1 MERPPESLKSFAD
14 RIAQAAASEEAD
26 QLVRLLRIAGLTGEI
41 ANRPKH
47 YGSEDA
53 PTSVRA
59 AEPGVAPSQSRLIGI
74 WEKRT
79 ENGKTSFVR
88 GLDTIDTWH
97 FWANI
102 GRIEPKGSKLRV
114 LYIGESVAR
123 GYLYDP
129 AYTPAMALQTMLEE
143 QYGKDQVE
151 VIDLARTNLSFE
163 IRELSLAALQL
174 EPDIAVFFAGNNWD
188 KKTSL
193 PTFSDLANMNKA
205 IETEGMAGVK
215 RVADEYI
222 ERTARTIVT
231 DVLSEYKKAG
241 IPVVWIIPEFNLYDW
256 REPFTNAPYL
266 SDDRN
271 RDWIFAMKEA
281 RKAFDDGDY
290 TRAEQ
295 QAAKAVEL
303 DEGTTAAPYYIL
315 SECREKA
322 GDIDGARKCLEN
334 ARDAQSW
341 DGSIMYIPKNYELA
355 QRTLREQLPKYDVQ
369 VVDMPLVFKQYLNG
383 GIPGNRMFVDYCH
396 MTSEGIQIAMG
407 HAASCVLR
415 ALKGIEQ
422 PWHTLIGEHTAP
434 SPETESEA
442 SFLAAIHNAHRYQRF
457 QMVRHFCARALQHS
471 KHIAEIML
479 NYLELQVQH
488 KAPLRMSEA
497 ELQIFNLGSPLI
509 RHYLF
514 RNNDKRLD
522 KVLLTSIV
530 DALEEEGI
538 PARERLEQ
546 LYREEHSTRVDE
558 TNLLHPFY
566 IQSADQPHELEAL
579 CWPLARVDYDPRYY
593 RAYWPES
600 KFVFIGEQGNAVHL
614 SMSARLSKYA
624 DDEGRITLDCNGK
637 PQVEMNVTKEWTAW
651 TITIPGDA
659 IHDGVNEIEIHW
671 PIPEKF
677 RTEEALA
684 EVMSKLCQLKYP
696 EYYPIFGEI
705 HVFTASN
712 AAEVAETPHE
722 LMEVAVS
729 QAVA

>member
-26 QLVRLLRIAGLTGEI
+26 ELVRLLRISGLTGPI
-41 ANRPKH
+41 ANRPVH

-53 PTSVRA
+53 PTSIRA
-59 AEPGVAPSQSRLIGI
+59 SEPGVAPQQSRFIGI

-79 ENGKTSFVR
+79 ENGKPIFVR
-88 GLDTIDTWH
+88 GLDSIETWH
-97 FWANI
+97 FWANV
-102 GRIEPKGSKLRV
+102 GRIEPKSSKLRV
-114 LYIGESVAR
+114 LFIGESVAR

-129 AYTPAMALQTMLEE
+129 SYTPAMVLQTMLEE
-143 QYGKDQVE
+143 HYGKDQVE

-163 IRELSLAALQL
+163 IRELALAALQL
-174 EPDIAVFFAGNNWD
+174 EPDVAVFFAGNNWD

-222 ERTARTIVT
+222 ERTARTIVK
-231 DVLSEYKKAG
+231 DVVSEYKNAG
-241 IPVVWIIPEFNLYDW
+241 IPVIWLIPEFNLYDW

-266 SDDRN
+266 PDDRN
-271 RDWIFAMKEA
+271 RQWIAAMKEA
-281 RKAFDDGDY
+281 QQAFSAGDY
-290 TRAEQ
+290 PKAEQ
-295 QAAKAVEL
+295 HAARAVAL
-303 DEGTTAAPYYIL
+303 DQGTTAAPYYIL
-315 SECREKA
+315 SECREHA
-322 GDIDGARKCLEN
+322 NDIDGARKYLER

-341 DGSIMYIPKNYELA
+341 DNSIMYIPKNYDIA
-355 QRTLREQLPKYDVQ
+355 QRILREQLPQHDVQ

-434 SPETESEA
+434 AAETEAEA

-457 QMVRHFCARALQHS
+457 KMVRHFCARAVGYS

-479 NYLELQVQH
+479 NYMELQVLN

-509 RHYLF
+509 HHYLF

-522 KVLLTSIV
+522 KTLLTAIV
-530 DALEEEGI
+530 DALEEAGI

-546 LYREEHSTRVDE
+546 LYREEHSTRVDQ
-558 TNLLHPFY
+558 TDLLHPFY

-579 CWPLARVDYDPRYY
+579 CWPIARVDYDPRYY
-593 RAYWPES
+593 RAYWTES
-600 KFVFIGEQGNAVHL
+600 KFVFIGEPGHAVHL
-614 SMSARLSKYA
+614 SMTARLSKYA

-637 PQVEMNVTKEWTAW
+637 PQVELNLSREWSAW
-651 TITIPGDA
+651 TMTIPGDVVR
-659 IHDGVNEIEIHW
+659 DGLNVIEIHW
-671 PIPEKF
+671 PIPDKF
-677 RTEEALA
+677 RTDDALA
-684 EVMSKLCQLKYP
+684 EVMSKMCQLKYP

-712 AAEVAETPHE
+712 AAQVAETPHE

-729 QAVA
+729 QVA

>member
-26 QLVRLLRIAGLTGEI
+26 ELVRLLRISGLTGPI
-41 ANRPKH
+41 ANRPAH
-47 YGSEDA
+47 YGDEDT

-59 AEPGVAPSQSRLIGI
+59 SEPGVPPQQSRLVGI

-79 ENGKTSFVR
+79 ENGKTGFVR
-88 GLDTIDTWH
+88 TLDTIETWH
-97 FWANI
+97 YWANV
-102 GRIEPKGSKLRV
+102 GRIEPRTSKLRV
-114 LYIGESVAR
+114 LFIGESVAR

-129 AYTPAMALQTMLEE
+129 SYTPALVLQKMLEE
-143 QYGKDQVE
+143 HYGKDQVE

-163 IRELSLAALQL
+163 IRELALAALQL
-174 EPDIAVFFAGNNWD
+174 EPDVAVFFAGNNWD

-205 IETEGMAGVK
+205 IATEGMAGVK
-215 RVADEYI
+215 RVADDYI
-222 ERTARTIVT
+222 ERTARTIVR
-231 DVLSEYKKAG
+231 DVLSEYQKAG
-241 IPVVWIIPEFNLYDW
+241 VPVVWLIPEFNLYDW

-266 SDDRN
+266 PDDRN
-271 RDWIFAMKEA
+271 REWITAMKEA
-281 RKAFDDGDY
+281 QQAFNAGDY
-290 TRAEQ
+290 SRAEQ

-303 DEGTTAAPYYIL
+303 DQGTTAAPYYIL
-315 SECREKA
+315 SECREHA
-322 GDIDGARKCLEN
+322 NDIDAARTCLEK

-341 DGSIMYIPKNYELA
+341 DGSIMYIPKNYDIA
-355 QRTLREQLPKYDVQ
+355 QRILREQLPPYGVQ
-369 VVDMPLVFKQYLNG
+369 VIDMPLVFKQYLNG
-383 GIPGNRMFVDYCH
+383 GIPGTRMFVDYCH

-422 PWHTLIGEHTAP
+422 PWYALIGEHTAP
-434 SPETESEA
+434 TAETEAEA

-457 QMVRHFCARALQHS
+457 KMVRHFCARAVSYS

-479 NYLELQVQH
+479 RYMELQVLN
-488 KAPLRMSEA
+488 KAPLRMSSA
-497 ELQIFNLGSPLI
+497 ELEIFNLGSPLI
-509 RHYLF
+509 HHYLF

-522 KVLLTSIV
+522 KTLLTAIV
-530 DALEEEGI
+530 DALEEAGI
-538 PARERLEQ
+538 PAAERFEQ
-546 LYREEHSTRVDE
+546 LYREEHSTRVAE

-579 CWPLARVDYDPRYY
+579 CWPIARVDYDPRYY
-593 RAYWPES
+593 RAYWTES
-600 KFVFIGEQGNAVHL
+600 RFIFIGEPGRAVHL
-614 SMSARLSKYA
+614 SLSARLSKYS
-624 DDEGRITLDCNGK
+624 DDEGKITLDCNGK
-637 PQVEMNVTKEWTAW
+637 PQVEMNLTKNWSAW
-651 TITIPGDA
+651 NVTIPGDVVR
-659 IHDGVNEIEIHW
+659 DGVNLIEIHW
-671 PIPEKF
+671 PIPAKF

-705 HVFTASN
+705 HVFTASD

-722 LMEVAVS
+722 LLEVAVS